1 MINKCLICKSKNI
14 TKKGRN
20 TDDRQR
26 YFCKNC
32 KKYFQPKIE
41 LPSWVKKAYNDY
53 AFKGMIYK
61 DLTIKYNKSIP
72 TLVKY
77 FDILN
82 NESNKINK
90 NNKQQL
96 NKSNNKQPINLI
108 FDATFFKRKQSWQIC
123 F

>member
-1 MINKCLICKSKNI
+1 MINKCPICKSKNI
-14 TKKGRN
+14 TKKGKN

-82 NESNKINK
+82 NKPNKPNK
-90 NNKQQL
+90 N
-96 NKSNNKQPINLI
+96 NNKQPINLI